1 MHVYGSVNSAALL
14 HNLSIARQHAPTA
27 QVMAVVKKDGYG
39 HGLIRVAKT
48 LESNV
53 DGFAVASVDEAV
65 NLKESS
71 VGKPVTILSG
81 FSSPDQIDL
90 LSRYSLDP
98 VIHCDEQFKMLESV
112 KFDQLAIWIKFDTGM
127 NRLGF
132 SIEDFVKPIE
142 RAMSNSS
149 IRIKGLMTH
158 FACADELSSQFTS
171 QQIDQFH
178 RYSTN
183 WRHSVSLANSAGIL
197 RWPESR
203 VGWIRP
209 GIMLY
214 GASPF
219 PEIPAHQLGLKPVMN
234 LYSKIISIK
243 KLSAGE
249 SVGYGCTWK
258 CTDKTSIGIVATG
271 YGDGFFRSA
280 SNNAK
285 VLINN
290 RKVNVIGRV
299 SMDSLAVDLNQV
311 PDAKVGTPVK
321 LFGDGL
327 PVEDLAV
334 AAGTIPYE
342 IFTSLNPRTVTLT
355 EE

>member
-1 MHVYGSVNSAALL
+1 MHVYGSVSPAALL

-39 HGLIRVAKT
+39 HGLIRVAKI
-48 LESNV
+48 LESKV
-53 DGFAVASVDEAV
+53 DGFAVASVNEAV
-65 NLKESS
+65 NLRESS
-71 VGKPVTILSG
+71 VDKPITILSG

-90 LSRYSLDP
+90 LAHHSLDP
-98 VIHCDEQFKMLESV
+98 VIYCNEQFEMLESA
-112 KFDQLAIWIKFDTGM
+112 KFDQLSIWIKFDTGM

-158 FACADELSSQFTS
+158 FACADDLNSQFTS
-171 QQIDQFH
+171 QQINRFH
-178 RYSTN
+178 RYSIN
-183 WRHSVSLANSAGIL
+183 SQHYVSLANSAGIL

-219 PEIPAHQLGLKPVMN
+219 PEIPAHQLDLKPVMN
-234 LYSKIISIK
+234 LYSRIISKK
-243 KLSAGE
+243 KLSAGA
-249 SVGYGCTWK
+249 SVGYGATWR
-258 CTDKTSIGIVATG
+258 CTDETHIGIVAAG
-271 YGDGFFRSA
+271 YGDGFFRCA
-280 SNNAK
+280 SSKAK

-299 SMDSLAVDLNQV
+299 SMDSLAIDLNQV
-311 PDAKVGTPVK
+311 PNAKGGTPVK

-327 PVEDLAV
+327 PVEDLAD

-355 EE
+355 ED